1 MTTPNASRPE
11 LESRLIEQ
19 ASQNPSFR
27 QQLLADPKAALSTFL
42 GVALPPGMR
51 ITVLE
56 EQPGQHYLVLP
67 AARPAVDALPLDD
80 LELALVGGG
89 RTRRPFPANCG
100 IGGVNTSN
108 PGSARSFPAVMPRSG
123 GIASC

>member
-1 MTTPNASRPE
+1 MTTPNQSRQA

-27 QQLLADPKAALSTFL
+27 QQLLADPKAALTTFL
-42 GVALPPGMR
+42 GVALPPGMS

-56 EQPGQHYLVLP
+56 EEWGHHYLVLP
-67 AARPAVDALPLDD
+67 PALPSVDAVPLGD

-89 RTRRPFPANCG
+89 RTLRPAPSAVG
-100 IGGVNTSN
+100 PTTSTSGMN
-108 PGSARSFPAVMPRSG
+108 PPLAQSARGSG
-123 GIASC
+123 SC

>member
-1 MTTPNASRPE
+1 MTTSSQSRQE
-11 LESRLIEQ
+11 IEARLIEQ

-27 QQLLADPKAALSTFL
+27 RQLLADPKAALSTFL
-42 GVALPPGMR
+42 GVALPPGMS

-67 AARPAVDALPLDD
+67 VARPAVDTLPLAD

-89 RTRRPFPANCG
+89 RTQRPIPAG
-100 IGGVNTSN
+100 SGTAYSTQN
-108 PGSARSFPAVMPRSG
+108 PGSAGSLSAVAPRSG
-123 GIASC
+123 GIVSC